1 MEILGDLPKT
11 ICVYNHFLN
20 KISTKYIKYKIWK
33 VFNLA
38 WIALFHYQNMSI
50 YLQMVILNKV

>member
-38 WIALFHYQNMSI
+38 
-50 YLQMVILNKV
+50 